1 MLHCVTAALAMGAL
15 LCYNT
20 GKPSHWATMT
30 NTDRT
35 VSLVLRTL
43 LPFGVLFGIISAGV
57 SMNNQSRELFEQ
69 CRDRGASADACALR
83 IYGR

>member
-1 MLHCVTAALAMGAL
+1 MAAVLFYTM
-15 LCYNT
+15 
-20 GKPSHWATMT
+20 GKPNHKGTMT
-30 NTDRT
+30 TTDRT
-35 VSLVLRTL
+35 VSLVFRTL

-57 SMNNQSRELFEQ
+57 SMNNHSRELFEQ